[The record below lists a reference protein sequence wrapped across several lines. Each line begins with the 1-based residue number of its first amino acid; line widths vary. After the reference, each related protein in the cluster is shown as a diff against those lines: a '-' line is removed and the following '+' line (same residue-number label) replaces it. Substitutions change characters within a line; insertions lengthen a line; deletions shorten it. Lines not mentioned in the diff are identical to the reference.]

1 MGKNYV
7 LKSIFWQICKIFSD
21 INKSCKLHRSEV
33 NFNKVNN
40 KITSQGYPLN
50 IRIFE
55 VLFTFSLF
63 IKKFKYKCTY
73 HCITIF
79 IQTIFALKD
88 SEQVDCCTCHLSA
101 GGLLI
106 GFYKSIAKTL
116 FYSLNL
122 SVPERGQTLN
132 FNWVFAVFQFS
143 DMSNKY

>member
-55 VLFTFSLF
+55 VLFTFSLL

-73 HCITIF
+73 KNIYSDDFC
-79 IQTIFALKD
+79 AKS

-122 SVPERGQTLN
+122 NVPARGQTLN
-132 FNWVFAVFQFS
+132 FN
-143 DMSNKY
+143 

>member
-40 KITSQGYPLN
+40 KIISQGYPLN

-55 VLFTFSLF
+55 VLFTFSLL

-73 HCITIF
+73 KNIYSDDFCAKRF
-79 IQTIFALKD
+79 GAGRLL
-88 SEQVDCCTCHLSA
+88 HLLSLSRWSVNWILQIDRQNSV
-101 GGLLI
+101 LL
-106 GFYKSIAKTL
+106 FKSKCSSKRT
-116 FYSLNL
+116 
-122 SVPERGQTLN
+122 N
-132 FNWVFAVFQFS
+132 FKF
-143 DMSNKY
+143 

>member
-55 VLFTFSLF
+55 VLFTFSLL

-73 HCITIF
+73 KNIYSDDFCAKRF
-79 IQTIFALKD
+79 GAGRF
-88 SEQVDCCTCHLSA
+88 CTCHLSA

-122 SVPERGQTLN
+122 SVPARGQTLN
-132 FNWVFAVFQFS
+132 FN
-143 DMSNKY
+143 

>member
-1 MGKNYV
+1 MGNNYV

-55 VLFTFSLF
+55 VLFTFSLL
-63 IKKFKYKCTY
+63 IKSSNTNVLIK
-73 HCITIF
+73 IF

-122 SVPERGQTLN
+122 NVPARGQTLN
-132 FNWVFAVFQFS
+132 FN
-143 DMSNKY
+143 